1 MVKIE
6 DDSVVVTNFYRA
18 MKLLIDFTI
27 QSRFDGDICSQSIYL
42 ETEERQKNEVGAKA
56 VRQDK
61 LFFIIWQL
69 NLKLESSHWKNEQ
82 FWEF

>member
-1 MVKIE
+1 MKPFLAQFHIYEANKSQVVKIE

-61 LFFIIWQL
+61 LFFII
-69 NLKLESSHWKNEQ
+69 
-82 FWEF
+82 